1 VTFVEQHGHDE
12 ESRMVA
18 AQVIKSMNQQDDDDS
33 YEAKS
38 VRDLKAMFN
47 KPSKPPVPGQSKAYS
62 VTHLSSSPFAPFM
75 LLTAYSVIATSVGI
89 R

>member
-1 VTFVEQHGHDE
+1 
-12 ESRMVA
+12 MVA

-62 VTHLSSSPFAPFM
+62 VTHLSSSVTVRAIHAVNSLFRHSNF
-75 LLTAYSVIATSVGI
+75 SGH
-89 R
+89 